1 MQPSAIFG
9 RLRQRGASAVEFALV
24 APVFFLVF
32 FSIIDFSMMMFA
44 NLAMQNAVREGA
56 RFAITGQN
64 TLDPANAAQQ
74 RYQAVLA
81 RIHDASLGI
90 YDMSNATVTTWVNG
104 SSQASGN
111 TMFGGAGDLVV
122 IQVNCAWPLVTPM
135 VAAFFSSTGGKY
147 TFSVAATMRN
157 EAF

>member
-1 MQPSAIFG
+1 MQPSAILG

-64 TLDPANAAQQ
+64 TLDPANASQQ

-104 SSQASGN
+104 STQAGGSA
-111 TMFGGAGDLVV
+111 MFGGAGDLVV
-122 IQVNCAWPLVTPM
+122 IQVNCAWPLITPM